1 LNLLSRRR
9 EAAADRRATGCALTG
24 PRWLIGIFHR
34 ADFLCLRIPAVGG
47 WEFPALPLHTFL
59 KKLSKFCPFV
69 QANRVFFLCYKGMK
83 RNILG
88 KGLAFPVGPDVS
100 GAVGMSAYE
109 KSVEES
115 IRIILGTTPG
125 ERLMRP
131 DFGCR
136 INEMV
141 FAPNSH
147 RTLSLAEHYVRE
159 ALVRWEPRIIL
170 KEVRGGSDPENP
182 SVVNIRIHYKIRSV
196 NTFFNMV
203 YPFFLERGESDSQK
217 QFG

>member
-1 LNLLSRRR
+1 
-9 EAAADRRATGCALTG
+9 
-24 PRWLIGIFHR
+24 
-34 ADFLCLRIPAVGG
+34 
-47 WEFPALPLHTFL
+47 
-59 KKLSKFCPFV
+59 
-69 QANRVFFLCYKGMK
+69 MK

-88 KGLAFPVGPDVS
+88 KGWTFPVGPDAG

-136 INEMV
+136 LGEIL

-147 RTLSLAEHYVRE
+147 RTISLAEHYVRE
-159 ALVRWEPRIIL
+159 ALVRWEPRVIV
-170 KEVRGGSDPENP
+170 KEVKGEADAEEPAR
-182 SVVNIRIHYKIRSV
+182 VNISIRYELRSV

-203 YPFFLERGESDSQK
+203 YPFYLERGESDSQK

>member
-1 LNLLSRRR
+1 
-9 EAAADRRATGCALTG
+9 
-24 PRWLIGIFHR
+24 
-34 ADFLCLRIPAVGG
+34 
-47 WEFPALPLHTFL
+47 
-59 KKLSKFCPFV
+59 
-69 QANRVFFLCYKGMK
+69 MK

-88 KGLAFPVGPDVS
+88 KGWAFPVGPDAG
-100 GAVGMSAYE
+100 GAVEMSAYE

-115 IRIILGTTPG
+115 IRIILGTVPG

-136 INEMV
+136 LGEIL

-147 RTLSLAEHYVRE
+147 RTLRLAEHYVRE
-159 ALVRWEPRIIL
+159 ALVRWEPRVIV
-170 KEVRGGSDPENP
+170 KEVRGEADDEDPAR
-182 SVVNIRIHYKIRSV
+182 VNLSIRCELRSV

-203 YPFFLERGESDSQK
+203 YPFYLERGESDSQK

>member
-1 LNLLSRRR
+1 
-9 EAAADRRATGCALTG
+9 
-24 PRWLIGIFHR
+24 
-34 ADFLCLRIPAVGG
+34 
-47 WEFPALPLHTFL
+47 
-59 KKLSKFCPFV
+59 
-69 QANRVFFLCYKGMK
+69 
-83 RNILG
+83 
-88 KGLAFPVGPDVS
+88 
-100 GAVGMSAYE
+100 MSAYE

-131 DFGCR
+131 DFGCG

-147 RTLSLAEHYVRE
+147 RTISLAEHYVRE
-159 ALVRWEPRIIL
+159 ALLRWEPRVIV
-170 KEVRGGSDPENP
+170 KEVRGEADAENCAM
-182 SVVNIRIHYKIRSV
+182 VNIRILYEIRSV

-203 YPFFLERGESDSQK
+203 YPFYLERGERDSQK

>member
-1 LNLLSRRR
+1 
-9 EAAADRRATGCALTG
+9 
-24 PRWLIGIFHR
+24 
-34 ADFLCLRIPAVGG
+34 
-47 WEFPALPLHTFL
+47 
-59 KKLSKFCPFV
+59 
-69 QANRVFFLCYKGMK
+69 M

-88 KGLAFPVGPDVS
+88 QGWAFPVGPNVS
-100 GAVGMSAYE
+100 GEVGMAAYE
-109 KSVEES
+109 KSVEQA

-136 INEMV
+136 INELV
-141 FAPNSH
+141 FAPNVR

-159 ALVRWEPRIIL
+159 ALVRWEPRVIV
-170 KEVRGGSDPENP
+170 KDVRAEAEEANP
-182 SVVNIRIHYKIRSV
+182 AAANIQIYYEIRSV

-203 YPFFLERGESDSQK
+203 YPFYLERGESDSQK

>member
-1 LNLLSRRR
+1 
-9 EAAADRRATGCALTG
+9 
-24 PRWLIGIFHR
+24 
-34 ADFLCLRIPAVGG
+34 
-47 WEFPALPLHTFL
+47 
-59 KKLSKFCPFV
+59 
-69 QANRVFFLCYKGMK
+69 MK

-88 KGLAFPVGPDVS
+88 KGWAFPVGPDSS
-100 GAVGMSAYE
+100 GALAMSSYE

-115 IRIILGTTPG
+115 IRIILATTPG

-136 INEMV
+136 LGEIL

-147 RTLSLAEHYVRE
+147 RTTSVAEHHVRE
-159 ALVRWEPRIIL
+159 ALTRWEPRIIL
-170 KEVRGGSDPENP
+170 KEVKARLSREDPARMDISIACEL
-182 SVVNIRIHYKIRSV
+182 RSV

-203 YPFFLERGESDSQK
+203 YPFYLERGESDSQK

>member
-1 LNLLSRRR
+1 
-9 EAAADRRATGCALTG
+9 
-24 PRWLIGIFHR
+24 
-34 ADFLCLRIPAVGG
+34 
-47 WEFPALPLHTFL
+47 
-59 KKLSKFCPFV
+59 
-69 QANRVFFLCYKGMK
+69 MK

-88 KGLAFPVGPDVS
+88 KGWSFPVRPDVN
-100 GAVGMSAYE
+100 GALGMSAYE

-131 DFGCR
+131 DFGCG

-141 FAPNSH
+141 FAPNSR
-147 RTLSLAEHYVRE
+147 RTLSFAEYYVRE
-159 ALVRWEPRIIL
+159 ALTRWEPRVIV
-170 KEVRGGSDPENP
+170 KEVRGEADCGNP
-182 SVVNIRIHYKIRSV
+182 SLVNIRICCEMRQV

-203 YPFFLERGESDSQK
+203 YPFYLERGEGDSQK